1 MSTTVVAEGG
11 SGSRPARE
19 RAYWDDVYSP
29 KGQNHYKYVWANGI
43 VEGSYVEECFYDAL
57 HALRGGRVLS
67 LGGGLDRAAVRLA
80 KAGNRVVSVDISPV
94 AGARTRELALQSG
107 VADNVRTLTADCEQL
122 HFPEAEFDAVICK
135 RSLHHM
141 DVPSVVAVAHRVLEP
156 GGMFLAE
163 EPVCL
168 SGVFRWLHAHVPFAP
183 EAPRTPDEKEVSE
196 PEFALIRQTFR
207 EVRFRYF
214 DFLARESVAYFLS
227 KVGLAKLLRQ
237 LGRLDYFLMNCCCP
251 SLRGLST
258 YVLIQAIK

>member
-1 MSTTVVAEGG
+1 MSATVAAEAG
-11 SGSRPARE
+11 SDSRSARE
-19 RAYWDDVYSP
+19 RAYWDNVYSP
-29 KGQNHYKYVWANGI
+29 QGQNHYKYVWANGI
-43 VEGSYVEECFYDAL
+43 VEGSYVEECFYGAL
-57 HALRGGRVLS
+57 QALRGGRVLS

-94 AGARTRELALQSG
+94 AGARTRELAQQSG
-107 VADNVRTLTADCEQL
+107 LAENVRTLTADCEQL
-122 HFPEAEFDAVICK
+122 HFPEGEFDAVICK

-141 DVPSVVAVAHRVLEP
+141 DVPSIAAVAHRSLVP

-168 SGVFRWLHAHVPFAP
+168 SRFFRWLHARFPFAP
-183 EAPRTPDEKEVSE
+183 ESPRTPDEKEVSE

-214 DFLARESVAYFLS
+214 DFLARESMAYFLS
-227 KVGLAKLLRQ
+227 KVGLARLLRM
-237 LGRLDYFLMNCCCP
+237 LGKLDYFLMNRCCP
-251 SLRGLST
+251 ALRGLST